1 MAAEPLSFRAFRAAR
16 PAGCEYGYGH
26 GDGLSAL
33 RDREF
38 PRLRGYDF
46 AKNIKTYNSRSA
58 REEKVEGITYLDH
71 AGSALF
77 PESLLKAFTDD
88 LRNNVYGNPHSQNIS
103 SKLTYDTI
111 EHVRYR

>member
-1 MAAEPLSFRAFRAAR
+1 MAGAPRRERLSFRAFRAAR

-26 GDGLSAL
+26 GERLSAL
-33 RDREF
+33 REREF
-38 PRLRGYDF
+38 PRLR
-46 AKNIKTYNSRSA
+46 
-58 REEKVEGITYLDH
+58 GITYLDH